1 MFATLAMAA
10 KYPSVDE
17 VFHVKSG
24 TTHGGCDKYK
34 RTLNGW
40 WSDCQL
46 LIDASMAL
54 ITDAKDNPDSRQY
67 LETFFKI
74 DSAPHHP
81 HRSKFNL
88 LPGGGGGGEAGYK
101 PVLD

>member
-1 MFATLAMAA
+1 MAA